1 MGDEGGFFLEAG
13 YDSYQWWTRNFI
25 ISNIWGVLSDMEGLV
40 GHIIGRS
47 TSLLFDSDLV
57 IRTAV

>member
-1 MGDEGGFFLEAG
+1 VTSKL
-13 YDSYQWWTRNFI
+13 
-25 ISNIWGVLSDMEGLV
+25 L

-57 IRTAV
+57 IRTAVCK